1 MTPPCNHVD
10 LERRV
15 TKLWET
21 EREQAWE
28 HPYGAHVLSESLP
41 DVPWHGSPVRLVAI
55 PNYHL
60 YECVDLTQP
69 QIG

>member
-1 MTPPCNHVD
+1 MPD
-10 LERRV
+10 LEQRI

-28 HPYGAHVLSESLP
+28 HPYRAHVLPESLP
-41 DVPWHGSPVRLVAI
+41 DVPWHGSPVRLIAI

-60 YECVDLTQP
+60 HECVDLTQP
-69 QIG
+69 LIG